1 MGIRDQ
7 LVMINESAQ
16 RTYINFTLLTYFF
29 YKDNESENESEPRAI
44 QQDVSTLNKMVCSN

>member
-1 MGIRDQ
+1 
-7 LVMINESAQ
+7 MINESAQ

-44 QQDVSTLNKMVCSN
+44 QQDASTLNKMVCSN